1 MPGYEFAHPLG
12 DTVKQA
18 RHKAN
23 LTQKEVAELIDI
35 DVRTVLNIE
44 NYKGN
49 PKMKVIHPLI
59 RVLKIDPRD
68 IFFPEQEQ
76 ECLAIRQLK
85 LVLAECTENEA
96 QVLLPVCESILSA
109 LRCGKSDKF

>member
-1 MPGYEFAHPLG
+1 MPKYEFAHPLG

-23 LTQKEVAELIDI
+23 LTQKEVAELINI

-49 PKMKVIHPLI
+49 PKMKVVHPLV

-68 IFFPEQEQ
+68 IFFPEQDQ
-76 ECLAIRQLK
+76 ESLAIRQLK
-85 LVLAECTENEA
+85 LTLADCTEQEA
-96 QVLLPVCESILSA
+96 GVLLPVCESILSA
-109 LRCGKSDKF
+109 LRCGNADNF

>member
-1 MPGYEFAHPLG
+1 MPEYEFTRPLG
-12 DTVKQA
+12 DAVKQA

-23 LTQKEVAELIDI
+23 LTQKDVAELIDI

-68 IFFPEQEQ
+68 IFFPEQEK

-85 LVLAECTENEA
+85 LILADCTEQEA
-96 QVLLPVCESILSA
+96 KVLMPVCESILSA
-109 LRCGKSDKF
+109 LRCGNADNF